1 MAVYESTEPA
11 SDVNPSMSSPAINID
26 EAENVSST
34 KDEDKIAS
42 EKATDEEMIALAKN
56 MARYQ
61 HRRRS
66 SFRGM

>member
-1 MAVYESTEPA
+1 MAVYESTESA
-11 SDVNPSMSSPAINID
+11 SEVNPSMSSPVINID
-26 EAENVSST
+26 VAENEFST
-34 KDEDKIAS
+34 KDEDKMAS
-42 EKATDEEMIALAKN
+42 EKATDEEMMALAKN